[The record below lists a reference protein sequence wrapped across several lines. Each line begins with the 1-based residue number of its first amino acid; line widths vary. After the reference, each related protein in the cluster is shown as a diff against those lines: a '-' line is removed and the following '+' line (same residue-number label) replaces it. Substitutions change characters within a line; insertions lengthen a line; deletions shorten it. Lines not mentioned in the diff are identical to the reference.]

1 MRSVP
6 FRTFLLC
13 LLASS
18 IHISAYASDLKD
30 FAGSW
35 ALKLGDRNLFIF
47 TLSPSA
53 DCVTGTL
60 DRPSSMS
67 ATNSLYAN
75 ITNTSRRDLITK
87 CHFAD
92 AILHITTQNSGN
104 PKDEDSYA
112 ITIQGNQAQFVEDDI
127 PPGEPY
133 IPEPVKLTRVAP
145 ETKVSTD
152 WEPNRAYTLTDSDTS
167 NAEMKA
173 IYDQDQHDRM
183 TQNINW
189 KVVGKSDA
197 ERREKTRKLLADGAL
212 HTGKDYEEAAFV
224 FQHGDSAQDYL
235 LAHTL
240 AMVAISKGDS
250 TAIWIAAATLDR
262 YLETV
267 KQQQVFGTQ
276 YSSDPKQKWTQEPY
290 DRTLVSDAL
299 RNQLGVPSQATQAKQ
314 LKAYQD
320 QQ

>member
-1 MRSVP
+1 MRAFPS
-6 FRTFLLC
+6 RAFLLC
-13 LLASS
+13 CLAFSAQ
-18 IHISAYASDLKD
+18 ISARASDLKD

-35 ALKLGDRNLFIF
+35 ALRLGDRNLLIF
-47 TLSPSA
+47 TFSPSA
-53 DCVTGTL
+53 DCVSGTL

-75 ITNTSRRDLITK
+75 ISNTARRDPITK
-87 CHFAD
+87 CRFAD
-92 AILHITTQNSGN
+92 SVLHITTQNSSN
-104 PKDEDSYA
+104 PKDEDAYA

-127 PPGEPY
+127 PPGVPY
-133 IPEPVKLTRVAP
+133 IPEPVKLTRVGAG
-145 ETKVSTD
+145 TKVSSN

-173 IYDQDQHDRM
+173 IYDRDQHDRM
-183 TQNINW
+183 TQNIDW
-189 KVVGKSDA
+189 KVVGKADE
-197 ERREKTRKLLADGAL
+197 ERREQTRKLLAGGAL

-224 FQHGDSAQDYL
+224 FQHGSTAQDYL

-240 AMVAISKGDS
+240 AMVAVSKGDS
-250 TAIWIAAATLDR
+250 TAIWISAATLDR
-262 YLETV
+262 YLEMV
-267 KQQQVFGTQ
+267 KQQQIFGTQ
-276 YSSDPKQKWTQEPY
+276 FSSDPKQKWTQEPY
-290 DRTLVSDAL
+290 DRTLISDAL

>member
-53 DCVTGTL
+53 DCVTGAL

-75 ITNTSRRDLITK
+75 ITNTVRRDRITK
-87 CHFAD
+87 CHFTD
-92 AILHITTQNSGN
+92 GVLHIATQNSAD
-104 PKDEDSYA
+104 PKDEDDYA
-112 ITIQGNQAQFVEDDI
+112 IIIQDNQAQFVEDDV
-127 PPGEPY
+127 PPGVPY

-145 ETKVSTD
+145 ETKVSTN

-167 NAEMKA
+167 NTEMKA

-183 TQNINW
+183 TQNIDWN
-189 KVVGKSDA
+189 VVGKSDA
-197 ERREKTRKLLADGAL
+197 ERREQTRKLLADGAL
-212 HTGKDYEEAAFV
+212 HTGKDYEEAAFI
-224 FQHGDSAQDYL
+224 FQHGSTAQDYL

-240 AMVAISKGDS
+240 AMVAVSKGDS
-250 TAIWIAAATLDR
+250 TAIWISAATLDR
-262 YLETV
+262 YLEIV
-267 KQQQVFGTQ
+267 KQQQIFGTQ
-276 YSSDPKQKWTQEPY
+276 FSSDPKHKWTQEPY
-290 DRTLVSDAL
+290 DRMLISDAL

-320 QQ
+320 QP